1 MVQLFLAAIV
11 AGFALLGLS
20 LLNVITGTFAT
31 VVEFIGAGTVILFAI
46 VLIVNAIMALIGKLN
61 S

>member
-20 LLNVITGTFAT
+20 LLHVITGTFAT